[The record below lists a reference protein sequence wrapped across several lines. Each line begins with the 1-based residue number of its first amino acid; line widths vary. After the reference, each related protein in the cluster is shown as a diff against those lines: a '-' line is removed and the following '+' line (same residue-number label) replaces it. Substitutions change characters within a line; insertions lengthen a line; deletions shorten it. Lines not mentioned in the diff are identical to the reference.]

1 MKSAL
6 TVHQELLGNYQEYLS
21 RQFKSALEPVT
32 TGRNRLYDT
41 KGVTF
46 QPPFLEFLFNYKGS
60 GKNFAYEASADELSG
75 YFGNL
80 EAADRFRQ
88 LASKGL
94 VPYELYQ
101 HQWEMLK
108 KVLLED
114 RHAIITTGTGSGKTE
129 SFMLPLM
136 AYLVRQTLGFGRPD
150 YRTTDKHD
158 VFQDSL
164 FTQQDN
170 GIFIRGFSARRPW
183 MRHGE
188 KRQAAVKAI
197 MLFPMNALVEDQL
210 KRIRNAFSNP
220 DVLDIQDRQFEG
232 NRIFYG
238 KYNGMTAGTGKLAED
253 EDYKRVQNYYKEVAK
268 NEYAVI
274 NYANSEGERLYG
286 RKRYTEALDYFGREV
301 TEDGSRLTG
310 EMLNRF
316 DMQQTPPD
324 ILITNFSMLNIML
337 TRSLEQGIWDKTA
350 EWLQDEGSVFHI
362 VLDEMHLYRGSAGTE
377 IAYSISALLQRL
389 GIADKPGKVRFL
401 ASSAS
406 LDMENDGVRVKEFI
420 GSFFNL
426 SSDQVP
432 NRFHLEK
439 GENDFPVVDQ
449 EGGLDTAQVKRM
461 LIQLNEGQTPTDE
474 ELQLIARSRVIV
486 QMCDW
491 YRDQNGSNNRPCSLE
506 AFGEK
511 LFQVFDVQYQADDI
525 INLSKA
531 NPEKTDSFKL
541 TNGFFLFREVL
552 AKRKEELAKQKEERR
567 DLDDNNL
574 PRIRLHLM
582 YNNFEGLWGSIS
594 VGANNGLTV
603 NATYNFPKKIDADR
617 NKVYQLFYCE
627 KCETSFV
634 GGYKNSED
642 KWQIPNDA
650 RPGNETYYSIKLSP
664 SETSLKTDSKSV
676 ISTDTNQLKYV
687 NYCIFWP
694 EKQLNGNIYRQHIPE
709 TSPRDRIREL
719 ELLSG
724 GMSGTMAHG
733 YWVRAF
739 FNPVNGEVRVPINRN
754 VACPCDFILG
764 RVYISLT
771 NDAGDDVYTPAEGT
785 FTRSFAR
792 NFLSGQSVSRESA
805 LSQCCP
811 CCATKKFFTP
821 IVRGYRTGFNKTNQL
836 FASGLFK
843 SMKNYNSMQ
852 HGKLPKLVS
861 FSDSRDEAAQVSAGV
876 EDQHFN
882 ELITNY
888 ILSKLAGRNFDREE
902 KENLIYGLSS
912 ENIIAQIRV
921 GIGTVIN
928 KFDLMIDQE
937 WSDGQVMRQLLYLSN
952 TLGIPDDDFN
962 DLQNLFQTYRERTRP
977 RTSFSPNEL
986 FGNFVYGSPFSGLY
1000 EHLISMGVDV
1010 RGVYNVKPQL
1020 NFIDGQ
1026 PDLKWYEPIIS
1037 QGGLFSFNGDNVQI
1051 QNRYQY
1057 YPKFLKSY
1065 LLRMMFGRTQYS
1077 IESMGL
1083 GRLEHQFQG
1092 IGDLNAQQNDS
1103 FFYGLVK
1110 LMGWRGKFR
1119 PRITNIKRRL
1129 FDDEIIIARNN
1140 LPEYVQNYI
1149 TKFNLIKGTNIN
1161 NEEVL
1166 DLFNGNR
1173 VFLDFEAGN
1182 APVKIGKVSLED
1194 NFIGCPQC
1202 SEVYSLLTSHCMNC
1216 GKEFRNVGDYNIIQ
1230 VGEIRSRSYAGSHI
1244 ANLRDIHRLHCEEL
1258 SGQTDDPF
1266 ERQRNFLGLIKDENI
1281 QKLAQEIDLL
1291 AVTTTLEVG
1300 VDIGSLQGM
1309 LMANMP
1315 PQRFNYQ
1322 QRVGRVGRRGQAF
1335 SFAVTLCR
1343 SKSHDAHYFQH
1354 PEEIT
1359 GNPSPTP
1366 FLNVTQNE
1374 ILERVLN
1381 KYFLA
1386 YFFRGFRDY
1395 LNAQGYNI
1403 EENLSDRNINGEF
1416 GKVQNM
1422 LPYDA
1427 DQNPT
1432 SYLGYLPVFKAEK
1445 QQELQEAY
1453 DSLVQSLRRAGSQF
1467 NKNFAEYEEGLF
1479 DRILQIIAVSPKES
1493 SIGEVLMEN
1502 GLLPSYGMPTK
1513 VALFYNNYPR
1523 PDFNNIR
1530 DNTPD
1535 SMDRTIDVAIFDYSP
1550 GTVKLKDKVE
1560 YTVKAIVPR
1569 VIRRRTPNNNFI
1581 WEADGLE
1588 IRSDRVVY
1596 ECRYENCKW
1605 FDLEPTNQDNYY
1617 PPKQCPKCNQ
1627 PDSLQKIDTI
1637 AIEPRNFSG
1646 IKTDSDQNP
1655 VDRRDVSSNN
1665 RLAISRLGNINWG
1678 NPELEFGNICL
1689 SYKIPEAGEYI
1700 YKINKGAAGSIP
1712 LTSGDVIWGNWGNVR
1727 GLVMPQ
1733 DVAQNPCQY
1742 WLFTRKNTDTLSFI
1756 VKYFQSQKFDFSPG
1770 NNENKSNSL
1779 KAVFLSAA
1787 TILQRCFADILD
1799 IDPREIEFANPEIT
1813 TVNTPSG
1820 FSQTFQVTF
1829 YDSHDN
1835 GSGYVKRIKERM
1847 SAEATDLHDFI
1858 STSRYY
1864 ESIVSDDHRSGCR
1877 SGSCYKCIRTYENS
1891 QLHGLLD
1898 WRLGLD
1904 LIRFMGDRNYIIDFR
1919 EFADY
1924 VLSTL
1929 SNAGYAVQV
1938 VTDQDGNSAVS
1949 VTLDGTPKYIVT
1961 HPIARFDEVKFRADN
1976 PDYADVEVMNLYELM
1991 LIS

>member
-21 RQFKSALEPVT
+21 KQFKSSLGPVT
-32 TGRNRLYDT
+32 TGRNLLYNT

-60 GKNFAYEASADELSG
+60 GKNFTESGSADELSPF
-75 YFGNL
+75 FGSQ
-80 EAADRFRQ
+80 EATDNFRH

-108 KVLLED
+108 RVLLD
-114 RHAIITTGTGSGKTE
+114 GRHAIITTGTGSGKTE

-136 AYLVRQTLGFGRPD
+136 AYLAKQTSGFGNPD
-150 YRTTDKHD
+150 YRTTVPHD
-158 VFQDSL
+158 GYTIPL
-164 FTQQDN
+164 FTPQDN
-170 GIFIRGFSARRPW
+170 GVFKRGFSAKRPW
-183 MRHGE
+183 LRHGE
-188 KRQAAVKAI
+188 TRKASVKAI

-220 DVLDIQDRQFEG
+220 EVLDILDSRFNG

-238 KYNGMTAGTGKLAED
+238 KYNGMTTGTGNLAEAA
-253 EDYKRVQNYYKEVAK
+253 DYDRVKNYYVEVAE
-268 NEYAVI
+268 NEFAVI
-274 NYANSEGERLYG
+274 DYANSEELDD
-286 RKRYTEALDYFGREV
+286 RKRYIEALDYFGREV
-301 TEDGSRLTG
+301 TENGSRLTG

-316 DMQQTPPD
+316 DMQQNPPD

-350 EWLQDEGSVFHI
+350 EWLEEEGAVFHV

-389 GIADKPGKVRFL
+389 GIADKPDKVRFL

-406 LDMENDGVRVKEFI
+406 LDMENDHERVNQFI
-420 GSFFNL
+420 GGFFNL
-426 SSDQVP
+426 PSNEVP
-432 NRFHLEK
+432 LKFHLEK
-439 GENDFPVVDQ
+439 GENDFPVA
-449 EGGLDTAQVKRM
+449 ENGGLDATQVQAM
-461 LIQLNEGQTPTDE
+461 LIQINEGQILSNE
-474 ELQLIARSRVIV
+474 NLQSIAKSRAVV
-486 QMCDW
+486 QICDW
-491 YRDQNGSNNRPCSLE
+491 YREQNGSNNRPCSLE
-506 AFGEK
+506 AFGKK
-511 LFQVFDVQYQADDI
+511 LFQVFDVQYQESDI
-525 INLSKA
+525 TNLSKA
-531 NPEKTDSFKL
+531 NPDKTDLFKL
-541 TNGFFLFREVL
+541 ANGFFLFREAL
-552 AKRKEELAKQKEERR
+552 PKRKEENR

-594 VGANNGLTV
+594 ASDNNCLSV

-627 KCETSFV
+627 KCESSFV
-634 GGYKNSED
+634 GGYKNPESS
-642 KWQIPNDA
+642 WQIPVDA
-650 RPGNETYYSIKLSP
+650 LPGNAAYYSIKVSP
-664 SETSLKTDSKSV
+664 SETSLTTDSRSV
-676 ISTDTNQLKYV
+676 VSTDTNQLKYL

-694 EKQLNGNIYRQHIPE
+694 ENQLNGNAYRQHIPE
-709 TSPRDRIREL
+709 TNPRDRILEQEL
-719 ELLSG
+719 SSDG
-724 GMSGTMAHG
+724 NIGTMAHG

-739 FNPVNGEVRVPINRN
+739 FNPANGEIRVSRNRN
-754 VACPCDFILG
+754 LACPTGFILG

-771 NDAGDDVYTPAEGT
+771 DNAGDDIYTQAGGL
-785 FTRSFAR
+785 FTAPFT
-792 NFLSGQSVSRESA
+792 NGFLQNQSNSQESA

-811 CCATKKFFTP
+811 CCATKKLLTP

-843 SMKNYNSMQ
+843 SLKGYNSLPE
-852 HGKLPKLVS
+852 GKLPKLIS

-876 EDQHFN
+876 EAEHFN
-882 ELITNY
+882 ELVSNY
-888 ILSKLAGRNFDREE
+888 ILSRLAGRIYDRPE
-902 KENLIYGLSS
+902 KEEIIRTMCDNAIFGKIAN
-912 ENIIAQIRV
+912 NIGVA
-921 GIGTVIN
+921 VIC
-928 KFDLMIDQE
+928 FDEIIDQRFN
-937 WSDGQVMRQLLYLSN
+937 QAQTIVRLLAFQIEVDIDPN
-952 TLGIPDDDFN
+952 DFDKLN
-962 DLQNLFQTYRERTRP
+962 RLFADYKDRILP

-986 FGNFVYGSPFSGLY
+986 VGNFVYGERFSHLH
-1000 EHLISMGVDV
+1000 EHLVKMGVDV
-1010 RGVYNVKPQL
+1010 RGVYNVMPV
-1020 NFIDGQ
+1020 IDLRTG
-1026 PDLKWYEPIIS
+1026 LRWYDPI
-1037 QGGLFSFNGDNVQI
+1037 QKNAGELRFYGGDVQI
-1051 QNRYQY
+1051 HERYSNSH
-1057 YPKFLKSY
+1057 KFLKAY
-1065 LLRMMFGRTQYS
+1065 LLRMMFQRTQYS
-1077 IESMGL
+1077 IEAMGL
-1083 GRLEHQFQG
+1083 GKLEPQFPIIDGLTQ
-1092 IGDLNAQQNDS
+1092 IEHNS
-1103 FFYGLVK
+1103 FIYGLVK
-1110 LMGWRGKFR
+1110 LMGWKGKYR
-1119 PRITNIKRRL
+1119 PRVLNVKRKEY
-1129 FDDEIIIARNN
+1129 DDNPIQAAAN
-1140 LPEYVQNYI
+1140 LPDYIRSYVDR
-1149 TKFNLIKGTNIN
+1149 FNLVKGTN
-1161 NEEVL
+1161 VTYPAVWQ
-1166 DLFNGNR
+1166 LFIGGR
-1173 VFLDFEAGN
+1173 PILDFQDGN
-1182 APVKIGKVSLED
+1182 PPVRIHRVELDET
-1194 NFIGCPQC
+1194 FVCCPQC
-1202 SEVYSLLTSHCMNC
+1202 YEVYSQLTSHCMNC
-1216 GKEFRNVGDYNIIQ
+1216 GKEFRAGGDYSIMQ
-1230 VGEIRSRSYAGSHI
+1230 VQEIRSRSYAGSHL
-1244 ANLRDIHRLHCEEL
+1244 ANMKDVHRLHCEEL

-1266 ERQRNFLGLIKDENI
+1266 GRQRNFLGLIKNENI

-1395 LNAQGYNI
+1395 LNDNGYNNI
-1403 EENLSDRNINGEF
+1403 EADLSDRNINGEF
-1416 GKVQNM
+1416 GKVRNM
-1422 LPYDA
+1422 LPNEDG
-1427 DQNPT
+1427 QNPN
-1432 SYLGYLPVFKAEK
+1432 SYLAHLEEFKLNHNED
-1445 QQELQEAY
+1445 LQEAFN
-1453 DSLVQSLRRAGSQF
+1453 SLIQSLKRQGSLF
-1467 NKNFAEYEEGLF
+1467 NKTFEDYEEDLYN
-1479 DRILQIIAVSPKES
+1479 RIRQIIAGSPQES

-1523 PDFNNIR
+1523 PDFINLR
-1530 DNTPD
+1530 DNAPD
-1535 SMDRTIDVAIFDYSP
+1535 SMDRTIDMAIFDYSP

-1560 YTVKAIVPR
+1560 FTVKAIVPR
-1569 VIRRRTPNNNFI
+1569 VIRRRVPPIKFI
-1581 WEADGLE
+1581 WETDGSE
-1588 IRSDRVVY
+1588 IRSERVVY
-1596 ECRYENCKW
+1596 QCQYDNCDW
-1605 FDLEPTNQDNYY
+1605 FDLEPTNLDQDY

-1627 PDSLQKIDTI
+1627 PDSLQKSEFI
-1637 AIEPRNFSG
+1637 AIEPRNFSV
-1646 IKTDSDQNP
+1646 NP
-1655 VDRRDVSSNN
+1655 NDHRPVERRDVSSNN
-1665 RLAISRLGNINWG
+1665 RLAISRLGNFNWG
-1678 NPELEFGNICL
+1678 DAGQTFGNLCL
-1689 SYKIPEAGEYI
+1689 SYKMPQEGEYI

-1712 LTSGDVIWGNWGNVR
+1712 LIQGQVIWGQRGNVG

-1733 DVAQNPCQY
+1733 DGAQNPSQY

-1756 VKYFQSQKFDFSPG
+1756 VKEFSTERFDLSAG
-1770 NNENKSNSL
+1770 NNVQSSLSL

-1799 IDPREIEFANPEIT
+1799 IDPREIEFANPEIAT
-1813 TVNTPSG
+1813 ININDQLY
-1820 FSQTFQVTF
+1820 QTFQVTF

-1847 SAEATDLHDFI
+1847 ITEATDLHGFI
-1858 STSRYY
+1858 STSMYY
-1864 ESIVSDDHRSGCR
+1864 DSIVSEGHKSSCR

-1891 QLHGLLD
+1891 MLHGLLD

-1904 LIRFMGDRNYIIDFR
+1904 LICFMGNPNYQIDFE

-1929 SNAGYAVQV
+1929 SNQGYAVEV
-1938 VTDQDGNSAVS
+1938 VVDNDGNSAVS
-1949 VTLDGTPKYIVT
+1949 VTLDGIPKYIVT
-1961 HPIARFDEVKFRADN
+1961 HPMARFDAAGFKAGN
-1976 PDYADVEVMNLYELM
+1976 PNFQYAEAIDFYQLM